1 MRQVTWASN
10 FSMLAVNIFSTIT
23 AGFLITN
30 KCISSHAPRRNHQTS
45 VRFTGHSRTVT
56 PQYRT
61 CFMSSSWHL
70 EFGGAFQISGKNVDT
85 YYCISLLV
93 SMANFQFGGAP
104 KCKTT
109 YDIINGI

>member
-1 MRQVTWASN
+1 MCQVTWASN
-10 FSMLAVNIFSTIT
+10 FSMEAVNIFSTIT
-23 AGFLITN
+23 AGFVIAN

-61 CFMSSSWHL
+61 CFMSSSWQL
-70 EFGGAFQISGKNVDT
+70 EFGGAFQISGRNVGT
-85 YYCISLLV
+85 YYCVLLLV
-93 SMANFQFGGAP
+93 SMANFQFGVP